1 MNTKRLQQSLELMRL
16 KMLRRSIKESFKEKE
31 KINKELADSN
41 RYNNLFDKLV
51 VNRKD

>member
-1 MNTKRLQQSLELMRL
+1 MHTKRLQQSLELMRL
-16 KMLRRSIKESFKEKE
+16 NMLRSNIKESFKEKE

-41 RYNNLFDKLV
+41 RYNNLFDKFV